1 MFRFHAQDDR
11 NQAVRLVRFLPGGP
25 RLEWRSPL
33 GVGLMLVAGITLV
46 GIAAIALVGPDV
58 VGLTI
63 FSVVIAPTMTVILT
77 ALANIRTAWRERS
90 QVLRVSMNSRKLCA
104 ACAYDL
110 SSHEPEPDGCTVCPE
125 CSAAWRLDHGD
136 VGSSIV
142 VVPRDP

>member
-1 MFRFHAQDDR
+1 MLRLHAQDDR

-25 RLEWRSPL
+25 RLAWRSPL
-33 GVGLMLVAGITLV
+33 GIGLILVAGITLI

-90 QVLRVSMNSRKLCA
+90 QVLRTSMNARKLCA

-125 CSAAWRLDHGD
+125 CSAAWRLTTPAD
-136 VGSSIV
+136 SPTV
-142 VVPRDP
+142 VILDP